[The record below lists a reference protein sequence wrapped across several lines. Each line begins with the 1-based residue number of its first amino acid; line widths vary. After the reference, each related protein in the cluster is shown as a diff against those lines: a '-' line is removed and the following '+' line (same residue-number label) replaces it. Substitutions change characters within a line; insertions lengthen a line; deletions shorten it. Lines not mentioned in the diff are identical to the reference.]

1 MTVHTNTVSKYVSS
15 YKRLFLFFQ
24 TYSKQTATDL
34 NLCLM
39 PSANQWDVRMR
50 HNHVYDSEGTKL
62 AAMVP

>member
-1 MTVHTNTVSKYVSS
+1 
-15 YKRLFLFFQ
+15 
-24 TYSKQTATDL
+24 
-34 NLCLM
+34 M